1 MGFSPTRPP
10 APKSTSTPSPSSH
23 HRQRR
28 RAAGKKPPTFKLASL
43 EDAMLPPVLRREV
56 LREQMSEYLST
67 STNVRR
73 EVIIAFIRA
82 VRLASLDV
90 VETHVRWSKQH
101 SRETKFV
108 FKDHGPRGSGEPCQ
122 YSITRHHPF
131 IVHLPSPSSFLLFLL
146 LRQIL
151 VGWWETLTFS
161 RIILA

>member
-1 MGFSPTRPP
+1 MIPTETRGGSYYRALLVSSAAGVNACWGLFNMRRHRRQQEPQNFLLMGFSPTRPP

-108 FKDHGPRGSGEPCQ
+108 FKDHGRFCE
-122 YSITRHHPF
+122 
-131 IVHLPSPSSFLLFLL
+131 
-146 LRQIL
+146 
-151 VGWWETLTFS
+151 
-161 RIILA
+161 